1 MSSIEQCI
9 RQLDAVREAAVDP
22 RAAYVIRSRLERL
35 LLSCARLTSDLRG
48 SAKPDMPRH
57 IGVSAADSS
66 DVRKIAAVCNALHD
80 LTGSICRP
88 SESLD
93 VRWDEGWARIS
104 AALDELESVLHSQ
117 PQPAQ

>member
-35 LLSCARLTSDLRG
+35 LLSCARLTSDLSG
-48 SAKPDMPRH
+48 LAEPDIPRRL
-57 IGVSAADSS
+57 GVIATASG
-66 DVRKIAAVCNALHD
+66 DVRKIAAACNALHD
-80 LTGSICRP
+80 LTGTICRP

-93 VRWDEGWARIS
+93 VRWDEGWGRIS
-104 AALDELESVLHSQ
+104 VALDELESVLHSHSRRA
-117 PQPAQ
+117 P